1 MITFLENITHFPKK
15 FPPRNWKRKNLPLD
29 CQGSQ
34 SVPSQEKLRKQWCL
48 FDQTENIDFN
58 TEVRKIT
65 GDFTDGLLGSA
76 SELEVYKNLDVRRE
90 IEPIFDDFSYNDSGV
105 KKRRQI
111 NTQSNKKQKLK
122 KKEARANQTKKV
134 TRVSKNVSVKRH

>member
-1 MITFLENITHFPKK
+1 MVSIP
-15 FPPRNWKRKNLPLD
+15 
-29 CQGSQ
+29 
-34 SVPSQEKLRKQWCL
+34 VPSQEKLRKQWCL